1 MLRREARQRREYL
14 YRKSLEGKRAADYA
28 KRLAI
33 RTALA
38 EGRPIPT
45 ELKRA
50 QPRLSAADAY
60 ADALHD
66 APTSHVDDEYATAA
80 RAPPRV
86 VVTTSRAPSARLSQF
101 AKEIRLVFPDA
112 QRLNRGSLVITE
124 LVAAARAN
132 GMTDVV
138 VLHENRGQ
146 PDGLIVSHLPYGPTA
161 YFSLRNVVMRH
172 DIEPEHLSTMSEAAP
187 HLIFHGFDSRL
198 GARVADVLK
207 YLFPV
212 PKPDSKRIMSF
223 CNFQDEIS
231 FRHHTYMREGHQK
244 EQIDL
249 KEVGPRFEMQLYQL
263 RLGTLDQDQA
273 DDEWVLRPH
282 MNTAKRRKALG

>member
-14 YRKSLEGKRAADYA
+14 YRKSLEGKRAAEYT

-45 ELKRA
+45 ELKQS
-50 QPRLSAADAY
+50 QPRLSAKDTY

-66 APTSHVDDEYATAA
+66 APTSHIDDEYANAA
-80 RAPPRV
+80 VAPPRAV
-86 VVTTSRAPSARLSQF
+86 ITTSRAPSSRLSQF
-101 AKEIRLVFPDA
+101 AKELRLIFPDA

-124 LVAAARAN
+124 LIAAARAN
-132 GMTDVV
+132 GMTDVI

-146 PDGLIVSHLPYGPTA
+146 PDGLIVSHLPFGPTA
-161 YFSLRNVVMRH
+161 YFNLRNVVMRH
-172 DIEPEHLSTMSEAAP
+172 DVDPEQLSNMSEAAP

-198 GARVADVLK
+198 GRRIADVLK

-212 PKPDSKRIMSF
+212 PKPDSKRIMTF
-223 CNFQDEIS
+223 ANFHDEIS
-231 FRHHTYMREGHQK
+231 FRHHTYIREGHRQ

-263 RLGTLDQDQA
+263 KLGTLDQDEA
-273 DDEWVLRPH
+273 DDEWVLRQH
-282 MNTAKRRKALG
+282 MNTAKRRRALG